1 MSFLFS
7 RPRRTLKR
15 RRKSAEEVLEKLQ
28 AYLDA
33 NSFAAIEMLC
43 GFWKD
48 QQDAITY
55 QELRDAVIAGVLT
68 EEIFELW
75 SQDYSVLVTERLND
89 VWQKAMEAGSRS
101 PKILQGLPFEFN
113 MYEPGVVKW
122 IGERGAEF
130 ITSIAAA
137 QKKAVQSLLAQK
149 IVEHHTTDELAR
161 LIRPCI
167 GLTDGQVKANVKYY
181 DSIIQSLKKDH
192 PKMKPESIRRKALEA
207 STKYAERQHRQRAAT
222 IAQTEMAFA
231 YNHGADEGIRQ
242 AQAENLLGAV
252 KKRWSTSG
260 DDSVCDICRGLEGME
275 ISMDEEFDFKG
286 RRLFAGQKLMPPA
299 HPRCACA
306 IGYIEVSPPV
316 FSNVPQMEVS
326 ITESD
331 SFKTYT
337 DKEIQS
343 IAEQTEAAISKHI
356 SIPSKW
362 SGNMV
367 ITEAGI
373 DDGNGHIVHYG
384 KLWNCDIATR
394 NETAPGIILHEQL
407 HARSASHYPTEVYLK
422 YFIIEEASVQ
432 LLASEICMKEGIEV
446 IESGYDEKVDALK
459 RIRVYLGIDKTDF
472 DFAKELLEIP
482 LPDRLNWLSD
492 RLYATMRTNTR
503 FTVADYVKVSK
514 LLDSLY

>member
-1 MSFLFS
+1 MSFLFR
-7 RPRRTLKR
+7 RPGRTLKR
-15 RRKSAEEVLEKLQ
+15 RRKSAEEALEKLQ

-33 NSFAAIEMLC
+33 NSFAVVEMLC

-55 QELRDAVIAGVLT
+55 QELREAVIAGILT

-75 SQDYSVLVTERLND
+75 SQDYSVLVTERLNA
-89 VWQKAMEAGSRS
+89 VWQKAMETGSRS
-101 PKILQGLPFEFN
+101 PKILQALPFEIN
-113 MYEPGVVKW
+113 MHESGVVKW
-122 IGERGAEF
+122 ISERGAEF
-130 ITSIAAA
+130 ITSIAAE
-137 QKKAVQSLLAQK
+137 QKKAVQSLLARK

-181 DSIIQSLKKDH
+181 DSVVQSLKKDH

-231 YNHGADEGIRQ
+231 YNHGADEGVRQ

-260 DDSVCDICRGLEGME
+260 DDSVCDICHGLEGVE
-275 ISMDEEFDFKG
+275 IAMDEEFDFKG

-306 IGYIEVSPPV
+306 IEYIEVAPPV
-316 FSNVPQMEVS
+316 FTNVPQMDVP
-326 ITESD
+326 ITESN
-331 SFKTYT
+331 SFKAYT
-337 DKEIQS
+337 DEEIQS
-343 IAEQTEAAISKHI
+343 IAEQTEAVISKHTG
-356 SIPSKW
+356 IPSKW

-367 ITEAGI
+367 ITDAGM
-373 DDGNGHIVHYG
+373 DDGSGHAINYG
-384 KLWNCDIATR
+384 KLWNCDIATKH
-394 NETAPGIILHEQL
+394 ETAPGIILHEQL
-407 HARSASHYPTEVYLK
+407 HARSVSNYQPAVYRK
-422 YFIIEEASVQ
+422 YFIIEEAAVQ
-432 LLASEICMKEGIEV
+432 FLASEICMKEGIEV
-446 IESGYDEKVDALK
+446 IASGYDEKVDVLK
-459 RIRVYLGIDKTDF
+459 KIRGYLGVYETDF
-472 DFAKELLEIP
+472 DFARELLEIP

-492 RLYATMRTNTR
+492 KLYVTMSTDTR
-503 FTVADYVKVSK
+503 FTVADYMKVSK